1 MTKRELLEKVESEQM
16 YDFIA
21 SNYYLLDKEVLKD
34 ILLEYIYAFYKLKR
48 SDDYTAKDIA
58 TELNDRLQ
66 VENADDYL

>member
-48 SDDYTAKDIA
+48 GDDYTAKDIA